1 MHYLHQPLHNFVQ
14 NKYIKDKG
22 NSCAK
27 FSAKYPSNI
36 NTPLL
41 WMEPLIFTS
50 LSMFTIPL
58 LPQAVA
64 TVILD
69 GFPKVCSP
77 VLNTDKP
84 FITPTCFPSI
94 SINVFSFL
102 YDSSIFSSILS
113 MLILLCLYVFFLY
126 ILNHPFWH
134 IDFLHLS
141 YPSTY

>member
-1 MHYLHQPLHNFVQ
+1 
-14 NKYIKDKG
+14 
-22 NSCAK
+22 
-27 FSAKYPSNI
+27 
-36 NTPLL
+36 
-41 WMEPLIFTS
+41 MEPLIFTS

-113 MLILLCLYVFFLY
+113 ILFFFANIALSICLFSIYFEPSILAYRFPSSIISINLLKFVDSLFLSSTIF
-126 ILNHPFWH
+126 IL
-134 IDFLHLS
+134 
-141 YPSTY
+141 